1 MTTLWQKTCDQG
13 HLCHSYPLGRATT
26 LPLMLLIAC
35 PVTGADVLVSADRIR
50 SVTNHPTHIAVTVAC
65 CSCGQTHVHRTG
77 RRWAAAEAA
86 AARRAEEL
94 VPA

>member
-1 MTTLWQKTCDQG
+1 MTTLWQKTCDHG
-13 HLCHSYPLGRATT
+13 HLCHSYALGRAST

-35 PVTGADVLVSADRIR
+35 PAAGADVLVSADRIR
-50 SVTNHPTHIAVTVAC
+50 SVTNHPTHIAVTVA